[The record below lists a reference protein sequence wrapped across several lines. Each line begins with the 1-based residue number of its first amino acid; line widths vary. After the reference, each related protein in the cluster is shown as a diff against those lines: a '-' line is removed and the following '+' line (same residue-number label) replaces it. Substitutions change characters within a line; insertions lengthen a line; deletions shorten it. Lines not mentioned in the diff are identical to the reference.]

1 MDFLWVIIV
10 FAIVVSLPDLLRR
23 KRRYP
28 TRRNPKPGPTGESSP
43 SPDKKSTDLEKEQP
57 PVFTKTQQEQPAE
70 QSIPVPTYKKI
81 PVPQELPAQPMHI
94 SQGMPETIS
103 AAVNTISQPVPSQSL
118 WSQLPPQAQQIY
130 AGLIWSEILQPP
142 LSRRKRY

>member
-28 TRRNPKPGPTGESSP
+28 TRRNPKPGPAGENIP
-43 SPDKKSTDLEKEQP
+43 SPDKKPTDSGKEQP

-81 PVPQELPAQPMHI
+81 SVPQELPAQPMHI
-94 SQGMPETIS
+94 MEMPETI
-103 AAVNTISQPVPSQSL
+103 AQPVPSQSP
-118 WSQLPPQAQQIY
+118 WSQLPPPAQQIY

-142 LSRRKRY
+142 LSKRKRY